1 MNLKCLWFVLLVS
14 CSCLLALAESGTRQ
28 VSPLDQFVNSNERF
42 GRKLLKIIQE
52 SDPGK
57 NVAVSPLPVSLS
69 FAPLS
74 DTSATV
80 SAASIDEIRKAFEW
94 TNVSR
99 LELSARML
107 LSRFDD
113 ENMSVSSAF
122 YFRGADEISE
132 RFVYRGRKYFGLEFK
147 AYPPD
152 TPEREFLPQIPNLT
166 ISPPKA
172 HPANNDFWI
181 VSSTHLRTVW
191 AGNTFSLGTRKM
203 DSFVVPSGQQEQ
215 VSMIESESSGY
226 LHARTRDFE
235 AIVLRCF
242 DAYLLV
248 VMPAPDKNVSE
259 LASELASDGLSPD
272 EQLRW
277 EIGQVELP
285 EFSFQFESDLRPAL
299 EKLGIRRVF
308 SDAGTLSAMATRGA
322 VLRGVA
328 QNTDIE
334 VNREGIRAN
343 SVTVTNGVYGGVCGN
358 CTEPFHMIVNRPF
371 IFLIRDEHTNALL
384 FVGSVTDPAAHRN

>member
-1 MNLKCLWFVLLVS
+1 MNLKCLRLGLFS
-14 CSCLLALAESGTRQ
+14 CVCLLASARGVSQQ
-28 VSPLDQFVNSNERF
+28 VPPLNQFVNSNERF

-52 SDPGK
+52 SSPNK
-57 NVAVSPLPVSLS
+57 NVVVSPLPVSLS

-80 SAASIDEIRKAFEW
+80 SAGSIDEIHKAFEW

-122 YFRGADEISE
+122 YYRGAGELSE
-132 RFVYRGRKYFGLEFK
+132 RFVDRGRKYFGLEFK
-147 AYPPD
+147 TYPFD
-152 TPEREFLPQIPNLT
+152 TPEREILSQIPSLS
-166 ISPPKA
+166 ISPPRV
-172 HPANNDFWI
+172 HPANSDFWI
-181 VSSTHLRTVW
+181 VSSTRLRTVW
-191 AGNTFSLGTRKM
+191 AGNTFSLGTRKK
-203 DSFVVPSGQQEQ
+203 DSFVLPSGREEQ

-235 AIVLRCF
+235 AIALRCF

-259 LASELASDGLSPD
+259 LANELASYSLSPD
-272 EQLRW
+272 EQLKW

-299 EKLGIRRVF
+299 EKLGIHQVF
-308 SDAGTLSAMATRGA
+308 SDADALSVMAKRGA
-322 VLRGVA
+322 LLQGVA
-328 QNTDIE
+328 QKTDIE

-343 SVTVTNGVYGGVCGN
+343 SMTVTNGVYGGVCGN
-358 CTEPFHMIVNRPF
+358 CTEPFHMVVNRPF

-384 FVGSVTDPAAHRN
+384 FVGSVTDPAAHKN